1 MKWCP
6 SRPFSCLLWGK
17 SWEPGHSGILPLAEP
32 ECAGSWGPGEAGKWP
47 ACSQVSFLHAR
58 SLSPPVVLQVAKQ
71 ILAPRAAR
79 AAFRRLRSICLL
91 REASGPLF
99 HASRHCFLLCNH
111 SDATHRWLTCTLCFC
126 GTTWMTVSSHCV
138 IIQWTVFGVYNDLK
152 WDPFAVLPTVAAAP
166 DQCVSARGCFS
177 PTHLPSLRFPHS
189 PVRSPAIKLVVSTS
203 YLPSLHESLIS

>member
-1 MKWCP
+1 MMSFSPLLLFALRKELRAGTLWNPATCWARVCRELGAWWGREVTSVFSGFLP
-6 SRPFSCLLWGK
+6 SC
-17 SWEPGHSGILPLAEP
+17 
-32 ECAGSWGPGEAGKWP
+32 
-47 ACSQVSFLHAR
+47 R

-152 WDPFAVLPTVAAAP
+152 WDPFAVLPTVVAAP
-166 DQCVSARGCFS
+166 DQCVSARGCLS